1 MPMKKTFTTLFLS
14 VLMSAPLSAQ
24 DIVSS
29 ETENTIRDLFS
40 ASLQGATDVPF
51 LSSDGMILCLTNE
64 QLIYRAC
71 P

>member
-40 ASLQGATDVPF
+40 ASLQGERTCH
-51 LSSDGMILCLTNE
+51 S
-64 QLIYRAC
+64 C
-71 P
+71 PVMARFYA